1 MPAFGRTM
9 LTHWHLDPQV
19 AYLNH
24 GTVGATPTRVLA
36 VQQAFRDDMERAP
49 ARFLLRELTGT
60 FPAPWRSESR
70 LREAARSV
78 AGFVGARAEDL
89 VFVTNV
95 TTGINAVLQSSQLG
109 SGDEMLITDLAY
121 GAVTMA
127 VHAVAQRTGAR
138 VRTVSIPFPPS
149 SSGAVVSA
157 IRDALTDRTR
167 LAVIDHVT
175 AMTALV
181 LPVAE
186 IAEVCHARGVP
197 VLVDGAHAP
206 GSVDLDI
213 TDLDVDWYAAN
224 LHKWALTPRSCGFL
238 WARPDWQADLHHPVV
253 SWGRDKGFL
262 AEFEQHAT
270 HDPTC
275 ALSAPAAVAL
285 LREWGWPQVRDYIHN
300 LAWEAGRRLTARWD
314 TRLSTPEEMIGAM
327 VTVPL
332 PEAAGSTDA
341 DAAALRLALLEEDRV
356 EVQLHASAGR
366 LWVRVSAQIYNDITD
381 IDRLANAVR
390 QRLVVSS
397 VESR

>member
-1 MPAFGRTM
+1 MAAFGRTM
-9 LTHWHLDPQV
+9 LAHWRLDPAV

-36 VQQAFRDDMERAP
+36 AQQALRDEMERTP

-70 LREAARSV
+70 LREAARPV
-78 AGFVGARAEDL
+78 AEFVGARAEDL

-95 TTGINAVLQSSQLG
+95 TTGMNVVLQSIPLEPD
-109 SGDEMLITDLAY
+109 DEILIPDLAY
-121 GAVTMA
+121 GAIAITA
-127 VHAVAQRTGAR
+127 QAVAQRAGAT
-138 VRTVSIPFPPS
+138 VRTVAIPFPPS
-149 SSGAVVSA
+149 SSAEVVTA
-157 IRDALTDRTR
+157 IRDGLTDRTR
-167 LAVIDHVT
+167 LVVVDHVT

-181 LPVAE
+181 LPVDQ

-206 GSVDLDI
+206 GSIDVDISALG
-213 TDLDVDWYAAN
+213 VDWYAAN

-238 WARPDWQADLHHPVV
+238 WARADRQEGLHHPVV

-275 ALSAPAAVAL
+275 ALAAPAAIAL
-285 LREWGWPQVRDYIHN
+285 LQEWGWSRVRDYVHG
-300 LAWEAGRRLTARWD
+300 LAWEAARHLTTQWG
-314 TRLSTPEEMIGAM
+314 TRITTPEDMVGAM

-341 DAAALRLALLEEDRV
+341 DAAALRLALLEEDKI
-356 EVQLHASAGR
+356 EVQLHASTGR
-366 LWVRVSAQIYNDITD
+366 LWARVSAQVYNDVQD
-381 IDRLANAVR
+381 IDRLGQAVLR
-390 QRLVVSS
+390 RLRV
-397 VESR
+397 

>member
-1 MPAFGRTM
+1 M
-9 LTHWHLDPQV
+9 LTHWPLDPTV
-19 AYLNH
+19 TYLNH

-36 VQQAFRDDMERAP
+36 AQQAFRDEMERTP
-49 ARFLLRELTGT
+49 ARFLLRELAGT

-95 TTGINAVLQSSQLG
+95 TTGMNAVLQSVPLAE
-109 SGDEMLITDLAY
+109 GDEILITDLAY
-121 GAVTMA
+121 GAVTITA
-127 VHAVAQRTGAR
+127 HAVAQRAGAS

-149 SSGAVVSA
+149 SSDDVVSS
-157 IRDALTDRTR
+157 IRDGLTDRTR
-167 LAVIDHVT
+167 LAVIDHIT

-197 VLVDGAHAP
+197 VLADGAHAP
-206 GSVDLDI
+206 GSIDVDVTALG
-213 TDLDVDWYAAN
+213 VDWYAAN
-224 LHKWALTPRSCGFL
+224 LHKWGLAPRSCGFL
-238 WARPDWQADLHHPVV
+238 WARADRQAELHHPVV

-275 ALSAPAAVAL
+275 ALAAPAGIEL
-285 LREWGWPQVRDYIHN
+285 LREWGWARVRDYTHG
-300 LAWEAGRRLTARWD
+300 LAWEAAGRLTTAWG
-314 TRLSTPEEMIGAM
+314 TQLSTPEGLIGAM

-341 DAAALRLALLEEDRV
+341 DATALRLALLEQDKI

-366 LWVRVSAQIYNDITD
+366 LWVRVSAQIYNDIAD
-381 IDRLANAVR
+381 IDRLALSVR
-390 QRLVVSS
+390 QRLGVAAA
-397 VESR
+397 EPR